1 MIKYQ
6 TKEVNKMTK
15 YHSRIYILV
24 NDEQRKAFIKK
35 WGPDVICA
43 TRAEIEK
50 ILEDY
55 TKEEIKDIERSRIA
69 GIHSHILVINIAKR
83 KANKEEKE
91 VNLYSELDLPIEI
104 THILVKAG
112 IRTYYDLLLK
122 SIEEISNIPG
132 MTKSKLKI
140 IMKELEKKE
149 IFLMKEDPRR
159 LATLEKMKEDL
170 KEEIENIKRVIQ
182 RLEEKKQSLERSL
195 TAADECIK
203 SIQARSSEEVS
214 SEAEESQ
221 ENAETSSKVLT
232 KKPRRK

>member
-1 MIKYQ
+1 
-6 TKEVNKMTK
+6 MTK

-24 NDEQRKAFIKK
+24 NDEQRKSFIKQ

-69 GIHSHILVINIAKR
+69 GMHSHILVINIAKR

-112 IRTYYDLLLK
+112 IRTCYDLLLK

-149 IFLMKEDPRR
+149 FFLMREDPRR

-195 TAADECIK
+195 TAADESIK

-214 SEAEESQ
+214 SETEESQ